1 MGLGNPEFQ
10 LEFKLV
16 RLCRDIINGDYNNEA
31 EVRSEFTRT
40 IRNYLEDNPKLKGI
54 KINEEVTIIDGRIDA
69 RIGKFVIEFES
80 PIKNKKLRT
89 KVSDPYI
96 KKIKTYIQNLKEEG
110 FYSRGIVTNGVE
122 LVFVDEDGEIV
133 ERGSLCEI

>member
-1 MGLGNPEFQ
+1 M
-10 LEFKLV
+10 
-16 RLCRDIINGDYNNEA
+16 R
-31 EVRSEFTRT
+31 
-40 IRNYLEDNPKLKGI
+40 
-54 KINEEVTIIDGRIDA
+54 
-69 RIGKFVIEFES
+69 KFVIEFES